1 MCYNVY
7 KRIYIHIQAHYTFW
21 RTIYMARKYVNPRAV
36 KLTQSEFDYRLQELE
51 KLSDEIARLEETK
64 KVLAQDG
71 TDDENPAYGYNNQQ
85 LASAY
90 QRRESLKTMLSE
102 VEIVEPQQG
111 GEGEFSECAK
121 AVSLRCTY
129 SADEISERRLAI
141 GHELGNITPASPLF
155 KFLIGKKVGYK
166 GMFENKT
173 PMGTTSYTVEILD
186 IEF

>member
-1 MCYNVY
+1 
-7 KRIYIHIQAHYTFW
+7 
-21 RTIYMARKYVNPRAV
+21 MARKYVNPRAV

-51 KLSDEIARLEETK
+51 KLGEEIARLEETK

-121 AVSLRCTY
+121 TVSLRCTY

-166 GMFENKT
+166 GLFENKT